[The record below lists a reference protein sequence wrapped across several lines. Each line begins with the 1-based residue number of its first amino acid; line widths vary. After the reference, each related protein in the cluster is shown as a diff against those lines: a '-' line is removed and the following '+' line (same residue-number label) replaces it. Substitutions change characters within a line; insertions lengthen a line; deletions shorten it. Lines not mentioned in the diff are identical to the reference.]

1 MNTQQRQQLISVL
14 AKSSLQ
20 DIKQCWGH
28 SLDDYEYNTLR
39 QPQTGMVM
47 AVARTE
53 AKGEPFNLGEV
64 SVTRCALRLS
74 SGETGIGY
82 VMGSNKEHALHVA
95 ILDAVAQQ
103 QNQYAE
109 IHTQVIQPLQQK
121 LLQTHKAQQQKTDT
135 SRVDFFTMVRG
146 ED

>member
-1 MNTQQRQQLISVL
+1 MNTAQRQQLISVL
-14 AKSSLQ
+14 AKSSLS
-20 DIKQCWGH
+20 DIKKYWKQ
-28 SLDDYEYNTLR
+28 SLEDFDYSTLR

-95 ILDAVAQQ
+95 MLDAIAQQ

-109 IHTQVIQPLQQK
+109 IHAQVIQPLQQK
-121 LLQTHKAQQQKTDT
+121 FLQTHQKQQQKTDST
-135 SRVDFFTMVRG
+135 RVDFFTMVRG

>member
-20 DIKQCWGH
+20 DIKQCWDH
-28 SLDDYEYNTLR
+28 SIDEYEYSTLR

-64 SVTRCALRLS
+64 SVTRCALRLNN
-74 SGETGIGY
+74 GETGIGY
-82 VMGSNKEHALHVA
+82 VMGSNKEHALYVA
-95 ILDAVAQQ
+95 ILDAIAQQ
-103 QNQYAE
+103 PNQYEA
-109 IHTQVIQPLQQK
+109 INSTVVQPLQQK
-121 LLQTHKAQQQKTDT
+121 LLQAHQKQQQKTDT
-135 SRVDFFTMVRG
+135 TRVDFFTMVRG

>member
-1 MNTQQRQQLISVL
+1 MNVEQRQQLISVL
-14 AKSSLQ
+14 AKSALN
-20 DIKQCWGH
+20 DIQQFWGQ
-28 SLDDYEYNTLR
+28 SPDDFEYSTLR

-64 SVTRCALRLS
+64 TVTRCAIRLA

-82 VMGSNKEHALHVA
+82 VMGSDREHALHIAV
-95 ILDAVAQQ
+95 LDALAQHA
-103 QNQYAE
+103 NRYDE
-109 IHTQVIQPLQQK
+109 IYSSVIQPLQDR
-121 LLQTHKAQQQKTDT
+121 LLQRYQQQQQATDT
-135 SRVDFFTMVRG
+135 TRVDFFTMVRG

>member
-1 MNTQQRQQLISVL
+1 MNIEQRQQLISVL

-20 DIKQCWGH
+20 DIQQCWKH
-28 SLDDYEYNTLR
+28 SLDEYQYSTLR

-53 AKGEPFNLGEV
+53 GKGEPFNLGEV
-64 SVTRCALRLS
+64 SVTRCALRLN

-82 VMGSNKEHALHVA
+82 VMGSNKQHALHIA
-95 ILDAVAQQ
+95 LLDAIAQK
-103 QNQYAE
+103 QNQYDE
-109 IHTQVIQPLQQK
+109 IHAQVIQPLQQK
-121 LLQTHKAQQQKTDT
+121 LLQAHQAQQQKTDT
-135 SRVDFFTMVRG
+135 TRVDFFTLVRG